1 VDTDE
6 IERLIKANVDKTV
19 TVVDVDGEIQNLFVH
34 SVDEEGFVCDV
45 AAEMTNHRLVLTGS
59 VLQTSAKSVLR
70 ETDREKSDSN
80 GNSGK
85 DGWQ

>member
-34 SVDEEGFVCDV
+34 RVDDEGFVCDI
-45 AAEMTNHRLVLTGS
+45 AAEMTQPPAQAYWIRLRTS
-59 VLQTSAKSVLR
+59 VKSAVR
-70 ETDREKSDSN
+70 GD
-80 GNSGK
+80 GSGK
-85 DGWQ
+85 K